1 MINILSNVL
10 ELGFKIPNS
19 DYNDALEN
27 GPLHGTG
34 AYNLDGSG
42 DRIAIPI
49 HEARKQTNNTST
61 NKGSRVNNNTPK
73 SINPKRKEGL

>member
-1 MINILSNVL
+1 MINILSNAL

-27 GPLHGTG
+27 GPLHGSG

-49 HEARKQTNNTST
+49 HEARSQTNSNNSKAATPSSKPK
-61 NKGSRVNNNTPK
+61 KGVPSYLSN
-73 SINPKRKEGL
+73 